1 MIINS
6 QDLDV
11 VTSGN
16 SLRQNQNR
24 MNKLFDDE
32 DHKNLKK
39 FHLKNQMDNDI
50 LVKDEQDDIFDIT
63 NILSD
68 QQRLQRAGLYSNPQ
82 QILKNQNNSNIGVDE
97 FTANWKNPTEIKP
110 EAQKSIT
117 ILNLQSM
124 DETSKNML
132 QQKDNNNFQKLLLQ
146 VQSPIS
152 FDNKQSLINV
162 INGVNQNNSHI
173 HTEQSQKLVQ
183 KTTFPYNVY
192 QTANRLRQ
200 KLISKLE
207 RVKLF
212 NLTNF
217 HLRMIDD
224 WSSIMNNRQASCQN
238 LDCQVNQNLG
248 NIKKSSCCFKSISQS
263 TSIVNNKDKNSLF
276 IKETSKQ
283 LEQISIGSNSNFTQK
298 KKMINLLQSAKSFK
312 DQPLQSTETS
322 QKPNAERKTII
333 QIYSSIL
340 LLITCIKTAIN
351 PTDLK
356 RLAIDLLQ
364 VFFLIIFYFFITL
377 RAVFVNEIDRL
388 LISNDTEINKN
399 TIIFYIAC
407 VGFPLSLI
415 DLFMS
420 YITGFYNKGILVT
433 DANIA
438 SMRYFKKFFI
448 FDLVSIMC
456 LLFFIIGCQ
465 DPPIIIQVLYFLKIQ
480 SGYQCLKRIKL
491 KSSINYFRKL
501 VFKII
506 YNGVIFGL
514 ILHTFTVI
522 WIAVGKSEGSSNPQ
536 KAIINTSWIDYN
548 QLNNQNWHYLYTA
561 ALQIMCSSLIF
572 QGIQAKTQSE
582 QLFLV
587 FTQIFSVFF
596 IFRFICSLIK
606 ITKLLSFT
614 TSYSD
619 KSVFISTFLPKR
631 DVPEQ
636 IIVDAKQNLKYSLTK
651 KYKQSREQQSK
662 NQLKLL
668 NPSLKDKITES
679 INRKIIDKMEIMKIF
694 TEKLKTQISKHMDE
708 IQLEKG
714 QIVYYQGEEADCNL
728 YFVAQGQV
736 DLFYVTEKR
745 CKDEENYLVFQTVQT
760 GQHFG
765 HLSFFTGMPRESY
778 ARCSEESII
787 FKIKRDQFRNAIQEN
802 QKDLEIFCEIKDDLL
817 FQNEHNLVFQMCS
830 VCKKEKHQVIDC
842 PEVHYVADKE
852 KVILSQNCPK
862 IQQRSPV
869 LAKRKKKDF
878 NALSDQNGISRAAEK
893 VEQNS
898 SLYNKCMFDAMNTSC
913 GFYDQRLNQSNFEL
927 DQLNDNQSKESED
940 EFNNDNN
947 QNIKNQQ
954 SLEGLPS
961 KNNLVYTDIDQE
973 QSNRRKSE
981 YHLQNLNTLNTTNKQ
996 RSFTKEDEFFF
1007 DQKSGQSFLYPI
1019 RRDTSHAISNVINNN
1034 VSSQGNILI
1043 PTQQELAVSPIPSL
1057 NQEQSFF
1064 SNQMKSKPYLSKNN
1078 SNNIQQDE
1086 SVNNSSQ
1093 FLNLQHNQNSEFPQR
1108 NITPEDAFDQ
1118 KITHAKEMIH
1128 SASPNVHRNKKKNL
1142 TWNIVEDDQKMQ
1154 AVCNTP
1160 QNQTVKTSNQ
1170 TNINAN
1176 NQNIQST
1183 FANSNQNTLNHIS
1196 NNCNLNNTV
1205 TTPLSYSSSNI
1216 INTVNQILNQNINT
1230 SINNINNNNNEPN
1243 YQGSPSMTHQTRRIS
1258 QTPKTLYQIHK
1269 EEISA
1274 LQGYD
1279 DIIGKNVSKQKSLIQ
1294 HQYDN
1299 NINQTPKQTESNFS
1313 EQVQYNQSPHIE
1325 LQNGYSSTKI
1335 LSSQPY
1341 LNSNHGIAI
1350 NYNSG
1355 TNINNIILNSNSL
1368 GNNQND
1374 VVTEQS
1380 KIQKQTSTRKR
1391 TSSKFNDSQYKA
1403 DTDSQHSTSQFK
1415 KVANNKKKKILTIIQ
1430 EQSPLVRSG
1439 NQMKKPSLINPL
1451 QASQMMMPFSIQF
1464 DESNSS
1470 QLLPMA
1476 TSMQFTNNYLDSK
1489 KQSIIK
1495 AKSQFNNSQLLSS
1508 IDFLSTQQQQHIQQ
1522 LSQINQQLGIL
1533 GEFLPDK
1540 VEQSMLYS
1548 VYNDKSKHSIKSKI
1562 NLPKLSQVIPQL
1574 QNNLQ
1579 SYNNPNQQFQ
1589 QQQSLNKFFRNM
1601 DGRLRKSIALKKIQ
1615 NYQEQLQDQQ
1625 SYSQYGEG
1633 FYQNFGLD
1641 RNLRNNE
1648 LDIGYFNKN
1657 YNSQYVPYIPRLDEN
1672 LESIKE
1678 FQFYKPHYN
1687 LKVIL
1692 KQLESSFKNQKLKK
1706 RSFQKQGNSYYVY
1719 SLKTKK
1725 KNQK

>member
-6 QDLDV
+6 QDLDI

-50 LVKDEQDDIFDIT
+50 LVKDEQDDMFDIT
-63 NILSD
+63 NIMSD
-68 QQRLQRAGLYSNPQ
+68 QQRLQRLGYNQNALQ
-82 QILKNQNNSNIGVDE
+82 VLKNQNNTNTGIDE
-97 FTANWKNPTEIKP
+97 FTANWKNPSEVKQD
-110 EAQKSIT
+110 AQKSIT

-132 QQKDNNNFQKLLLQ
+132 QQKDNNNFQKLLMQ
-146 VQSPIS
+146 MQSPIS
-152 FDNKQSLINV
+152 FDNKQSLMNAMNGINSN
-162 INGVNQNNSHI
+162 NGRI
-173 HTEQSQKLVQ
+173 HTEQSQKQAQ
-183 KTTFPYNVY
+183 KTTFQYNVY

-207 RVKLF
+207 RVKLL

-217 HLRMIDD
+217 HLRLIDD
-224 WSSIMNNRQASCQN
+224 WSSLMNNRQFSCQN
-238 LDCQVNQNLG
+238 LECQINQDLG
-248 NIKKSSCCFKSISQS
+248 NIKKSSCCFQS
-263 TSIVNNKDKNSLF
+263 TSKNISNVNNKDQNSLF

-283 LEQISIGSNSNFTQK
+283 LEQISIGSNSNFTSK
-298 KKMINLLQSAKSFK
+298 KKMINLFQSARSFK

-322 QKPNAERKTII
+322 QKPKTERKSII

-340 LLITCIKTAIN
+340 LWVTCIKTAIN

-356 RLAIDLLQ
+356 RLIIDLLQ
-364 VFFLIIFYFFITL
+364 VLFLIIFYFFITL
-377 RAVFVNEIDRL
+377 RAVFENEIDRL
-388 LISNDTEINKN
+388 LISNDTDINQN
-399 TIIFYIAC
+399 TIIFYFAC
-407 VGFPLSLI
+407 VGFPLQLI

-420 YITGFYNKGILVT
+420 YITGFYNKGILIT

-438 SMRYFKKFFI
+438 SLRYFKRFFI
-448 FDLVSIMC
+448 FDLVSILC
-456 LLFFIIGCQ
+456 LLFFIIGSQ
-465 DPPIIIQVLYFLKIQ
+465 DPPIVIKVLYFLKIQ
-480 SGYQCLKRIKL
+480 SSFQSLKRLKL
-491 KSSINYFRKL
+491 KASINQFRKL
-501 VFKII
+501 VFKIL
-506 YNGVIFGL
+506 YNGAIFGL
-514 ILHTFTVI
+514 VLHSFTVI
-522 WIAVGKSEGSSNPQ
+522 WIAIGKNESRSNTQ
-536 KAIINTSWIDYN
+536 KAMINTSWIDYN
-548 QLNNQNWHYLYTA
+548 QLTNQNWHYLYTA
-561 ALQIMCSSLIF
+561 SLQFMCSSLIF
-572 QGIQAKTQSE
+572 QGMQTKTQSE

-596 IFRFICSLIK
+596 IYRFVCSFIK
-606 ITKLLSFT
+606 MAKLYSFSA
-614 TSYSD
+614 SYSD
-619 KSVFISTFLPKR
+619 KAVFISNFLPKR
-631 DVPEQ
+631 NVPEQ
-636 IIVDAKQNLKYSLTK
+636 IIVDAKQNLKYTLTK
-651 KYKQSREQQSK
+651 KYKQNREHQSK

-668 NPSLKDKITES
+668 NSSLKDKIIES
-679 INRKIIDKMEIMKIF
+679 INKKIIDKMEIMKIF
-694 TEKLKTQISKHMDE
+694 TEKFKTQISKHLDE
-708 IQLEKG
+708 IQFEKG
-714 QIVYYQGEEADCNL
+714 QIVYYQGEETDCNL

-736 DLFYVTEKR
+736 ELFYVTEKR
-745 CKDEENYLVFQTVQT
+745 CKDEENYLVFQTIQT

-765 HLSFFTGMPRESY
+765 QLSFFTGMPRESY
-778 ARCSEESII
+778 ARCSEESIV
-787 FKIKRDQFRNAIQEN
+787 FKVNRDQFRNIIQEN

-817 FQNEHNLVFQMCS
+817 FQNEHNLVFQVCS
-830 VCKKEKHQVIDC
+830 ACKKEKHQVIDC
-842 PEVHYVADKE
+842 PEVHFVADKE
-852 KVILSQNCPK
+852 KIILSQNCPK
-862 IQQRSPV
+862 VQLRSPGF
-869 LAKRKKKDF
+869 AKRKKKDF
-878 NALSDQNGISRAAEK
+878 NALSDQNGINQAAQK

-913 GFYDQRLNQSNFEL
+913 GFYDQRLNQSNLEL
-927 DQLNDNQSKESED
+927 DQFNDNLSKESD
-940 EFNNDNN
+940 DGFNNENN
-947 QNIKNQQ
+947 QNTKHQQ

-981 YHLQNLNTLNTTNKQ
+981 HHLQNLNTLNTTNKQ

-1007 DQKSGQSFLYPI
+1007 EQKSGQSFLYPI
-1019 RRDTSHAISNVINNN
+1019 RKDTSHAITNVINNGA
-1034 VSSQGNILI
+1034 SSQGNILI

-1064 SNQMKSKPYLSKNN
+1064 SNQIKSKPYLSKNN

-1086 SVNNSSQ
+1086 SINNSSQ
-1093 FLNLQHNQNSEFPQR
+1093 FLNFQHNQNSEFPQR
-1108 NITPEDAFDQ
+1108 NLTPEDVFDQ
-1118 KITHAKEMIH
+1118 KVNHAKEMIH

-1142 TWNIVEDDQKMQ
+1142 TWNIVDEVQQMQ
-1154 AVCNTP
+1154 TICNTP
-1160 QNQTVKTSNQ
+1160 QNQTAKTSNQ
-1170 TNINAN
+1170 SNINVN
-1176 NQNIQST
+1176 NQNVHSS
-1183 FANSNQNTLNHIS
+1183 FANSNQNALNHIS
-1196 NNCNLNNTV
+1196 NNCNINNTV

-1216 INTVNQILNQNINT
+1216 INTVNQIPNQNINN
-1230 SINNINNNNNEPN
+1230 SINNINNNNEQN

-1269 EEISA
+1269 EELGI

-1279 DIIGKNVSKQKSLIQ
+1279 EVIGKHVQRQKSIIQ
-1294 HQYDN
+1294 HQLDN
-1299 NINQTPKQTESNFS
+1299 NINQTPKQTDSNYS
-1313 EQVQYNQSPHIE
+1313 EQVQYNQSPHIDI
-1325 LQNGYSSTKI
+1325 QNGYSSTKV
-1335 LSSQPY
+1335 LGSQPY
-1341 LNSNHGIAI
+1341 INNNHGIAI

-1368 GNNQND
+1368 GNNYND
-1374 VVTEQS
+1374 AITEQS
-1380 KIQKQTSTRKR
+1380 KVQKQTSTRKR

-1403 DTDSQHSTSQFK
+1403 DSDSQNSASQFK

-1451 QASQMMMPFSIQF
+1451 QASQVMMPFSIQF

-1470 QLLPMA
+1470 QLIPMA

-1489 KQSIIK
+1489 KQSIVK
-1495 AKSQFNNSQLLSS
+1495 GKSQFNNSQLLSS
-1508 IDFLSTQQQQHIQQ
+1508 IDFLSTQQQQHLQQ

-1533 GEFLPDK
+1533 GEFFPDK

-1574 QNNLQ
+1574 QTNLQ

-1589 QQQSLNKFFRNM
+1589 NQQSISKFFQNM
-1601 DGRLRKSIALKKIQ
+1601 NGRLRKSIALKKIQ
-1615 NYQEQLQDQQ
+1615 NYQEQLQDQLN
-1625 SYSQYGEG
+1625 YSQYGDS
-1633 FYQNFGLD
+1633 FYQNFGMD

-1648 LDIGYFNKN
+1648 IDIGYFNKN
-1657 YNSQYVPYIPRLDEN
+1657 YNAQYVPYIPKLDEN

-1687 LKVIL
+1687 IKVIL
-1692 KQLESSFKNQKLKK
+1692 KQLESSLKNKKLKTK
-1706 RSFQKQGNSYYVY
+1706 SFRQQGNSFYVY
-1719 SLKTKK
+1719 SLKIKN